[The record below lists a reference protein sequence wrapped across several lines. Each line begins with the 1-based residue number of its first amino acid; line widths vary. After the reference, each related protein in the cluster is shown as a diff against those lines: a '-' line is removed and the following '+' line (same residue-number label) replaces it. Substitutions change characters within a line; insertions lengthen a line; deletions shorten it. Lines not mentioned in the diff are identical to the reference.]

1 MKKRLAITLAV
12 IGSVLV
18 LAACGGKQET
28 ATGSEAKDAAQ
39 ETVQETSEETAETAK
54 VEIPD
59 LSGAWD
65 DEVSQRAPMDVT
77 KNSDGSYS
85 FLVHWGGSATETAI
99 WEISGKFDEATGVLT
114 YEDGKYSIHT
124 FDDQEKETISGEETT
139 KGAFLKEGDKL
150 RWQDSKNTDDGVFVK
165 VK

>member
-1 MKKRLAITLAV
+1 MKKKLSVLIAV
-12 IGSVLV
+12 VTSVLV

-28 ATGSEAKDAAQ
+28 AGGSEAKDA
-39 ETVQETSEETAETAK
+39 VQETTETAK

-65 DEVSQRAPMDVT
+65 DEVSKRASMDVT
-77 KNSDGSYS
+77 RNADGSYS

-99 WEISGKFDEATGVLT
+99 WEISGTFDETTGTLT

-124 FDDQEKETISGEETT
+124 FDDQENETISGEETT
-139 KGAFLKEGDKL
+139 KGSFTLENGKL
-150 RWQDSKNTDDGVFVK
+150 RWKDSKNSDDGLFSQNQQ
-165 VK
+165 